1 MDIFDKFFKKFAYK
15 FNKGYP
21 DMNNSQ
27 DVLLLESLFEKLG
40 VEIPLNE
47 EVPNKSQTTKAV
59 QKIVDQVGDKYNLF
73 AMKSKP
79 NRIGSIGKQPES
91 VFVQAFK
98 DTFGEDID
106 IKVFPPR
113 QGSNPSGTF
122 NMYQFDTKEFGQVN
136 ILVSR
141 SEPGGAGK
149 SNEAIFI
156 DTLNKLIEEAGGT
169 ATIKITSPEYT
180 EVSNNVTHVRD
191 SSKAGA
197 SKGDKSDAQFLSGQP
212 GSDTG
217 KVVAN
222 ISLKQDGGFR
232 WASVASNFPDFIKTF
247 QTKAIAGEIPGL
259 ELRPNPEVPGRYLM
273 YGSETGERLG
283 KIVIPD
289 FIEGDEQANTFIFGP
304 EEPKVIIVGR
314 TWKESDFSLNGDTI
328 TVQASHIYKTLEDV
342 VDAGIAPVF
351 TIAQHQNK
359 PIGLDYRIYPANMAK
374 IGPKASGLELSVKD
388 VI

>member
-15 FNKGYP
+15 FDKGYP

-47 EVPNKSQTTKAV
+47 EVPNKAQTTKAV

-98 DTFGEDID
+98 EVFGEDID

-149 SNEAIFI
+149 SNEAVFI

-180 EVSNNVTHVRD
+180 ETFSSIDKVVD
-191 SSKAGA
+191 SSKTGAG
-197 SKGDKSDAQFLSGQP
+197 KGDKSDAQFISGN
-212 GSDTG
+212 TV
-217 KVVAN
+217 KAN

-273 YGSETGERLG
+273 YSSETGERLG

-314 TWKESDFSLNGDTI
+314 TWKESDFSLSGDTI
-328 TVQASHIYKTLEDV
+328 TVQASHIYKTLGDV

>member
-15 FNKGYP
+15 FDKGYP

-47 EVPNKSQTTKAV
+47 EVPNKAQTTKAV

-98 DTFGEDID
+98 EVFGEDID

-149 SNEAIFI
+149 SNEAVFI

-180 EVSNNVTHVRD
+180 ETFSSIDKVVD
-191 SSKAGA
+191 SSKTGAG
-197 SKGDKSDAQFLSGQP
+197 KGDKSDAQFISGN
-212 GSDTG
+212 TV
-217 KVVAN
+217 KAN

-273 YGSETGERLG
+273 YNSETGERLG

-314 TWKESDFSLNGDTI
+314 TWKESDFSLSGDTI
-328 TVQASHIYKTLEDV
+328 TVQASHIYKTLGDV

>member
-1 MDIFDKFFKKFAYK
+1 MDILDKFFKKFAYK
-15 FNKGYP
+15 FDKGYP

-40 VEIPLNE
+40 VKIPLNE
-47 EVPNKSQTTKAV
+47 EVPNRLKTVQAV

-79 NRIGSIGKQPES
+79 NRIGSTGKQPES

-98 DTFGEDID
+98 EVFGEDID

-122 NMYQFDTKEFGQVN
+122 NMYQFDTQEFGQVN

-156 DTLNKLIEEAGGT
+156 DTLNKLIEEAGGP
-169 ATIKITSPEYT
+169 ATIKLQSPEYT
-180 EVSNNVTHVRD
+180 ETFSSIDKVVD
-191 SSKAGA
+191 SSKTGAG
-197 SKGDKSDAQFLSGQP
+197 KGDKSDAQFISGN
-212 GSDTG
+212 TV
-217 KVVAN
+217 KAN

-314 TWKESDFSLNGDTI
+314 TWKESDFSLSGDTI
-328 TVQASHIYKTLEDV
+328 TVQATHIYKTLEDV

>member
-15 FNKGYP
+15 FDKGYP

-47 EVPNKSQTTKAV
+47 EVPNKLQTIQAV

-98 DTFGEDID
+98 EVFGEDID

-113 QGSNPSGTF
+113 QGKNPSGSF
-122 NMYQFDTKEFGQVN
+122 NMYQFTAGDLGEVN

-156 DTLNKLIEEAGGT
+156 DTLNKLIEEAGGS
-169 ATIKITSPEYT
+169 ATIKLQSPEYT
-180 EVSNNVTHVRD
+180 ETFSNIDKVVD
-191 SSKAGA
+191 SSKTGAG
-197 SKGDKSDAQFLSGQP
+197 KGDKSDAQFISGN
-212 GSDTG
+212 TV
-217 KVVAN
+217 KAN

-273 YGSETGERLG
+273 YSSETGERLG

-328 TVQASHIYKTLEDV
+328 TVQASHIYKTLGDV

>member
-1 MDIFDKFFKKFAYK
+1 MDILDKFFKKFAYK
-15 FNKGYP
+15 FDKGYP

-40 VEIPLNE
+40 IEIPLNE
-47 EVPNKSQTTKAV
+47 EVPNRPQTIQAV

-91 VFVQAFK
+91 VFIQAFK
-98 DTFGEDID
+98 DVFGEDID

-113 QGSNPSGTF
+113 QGKNPSGSF
-122 NMYQFDTKEFGQVN
+122 NMYQFTAGDLGEVN

-149 SNEAIFI
+149 SNEAMFI
-156 DTLNKLIEEAGGT
+156 DTLNRLIEQANGS
-169 ATIKITSPEYT
+169 ATIIIKSPEYT
-180 EVSNNVTHVRD
+180 ETFNNIDRVED
-191 SSKAGA
+191 SSKMGAG
-197 SKGDKSDAQFLSGQP
+197 KGDKSDAQFLSNGEV
-212 GSDTG
+212 
-217 KVVAN
+217 KAN

-232 WASVASNFPDFIKTF
+232 WASVAKDEKNFIERF
-247 QTKAIAGEIPGL
+247 QVKAIKGQIPGL
-259 ELRPNPEVPGRYLM
+259 KLVDNPDVPGKYLM
-273 YGSETGERLG
+273 TKSETGERIS

-289 FIEGDEQANTFIFGP
+289 FIDADEAKSNRLIFG
-304 EEPKVIIVGR
+304 EENPKVIVVSR
-314 TWKESDFSLNGDTI
+314 TWKESDFSLNGNTI
-328 TVQASHIYKTLEDV
+328 TVQATHIYKTLDDV
-342 VDAGIAPVF
+342 IKADLAPVF

-374 IGPKASGLELSVKD
+374 IGPKASGLELSVND
-388 VI
+388 I

>member
-156 DTLNKLIEEAGGT
+156 DTLNKLIEEAG
-169 ATIKITSPEYT
+169 
-180 EVSNNVTHVRD
+180 
-191 SSKAGA
+191 
-197 SKGDKSDAQFLSGQP
+197 
-212 GSDTG
+212 
-217 KVVAN
+217 
-222 ISLKQDGGFR
+222 
-232 WASVASNFPDFIKTF
+232 
-247 QTKAIAGEIPGL
+247 
-259 ELRPNPEVPGRYLM
+259 
-273 YGSETGERLG
+273 
-283 KIVIPD
+283 
-289 FIEGDEQANTFIFGP
+289 
-304 EEPKVIIVGR
+304 
-314 TWKESDFSLNGDTI
+314 
-328 TVQASHIYKTLEDV
+328 
-342 VDAGIAPVF
+342 
-351 TIAQHQNK
+351 
-359 PIGLDYRIYPANMAK
+359 
-374 IGPKASGLELSVKD
+374 
-388 VI
+388 

>member
-1 MDIFDKFFKKFAYK
+1 MDILDKFFKKFAYK
-15 FNKGYP
+15 FDKGYP

-40 VEIPLNE
+40 IEIPLNE
-47 EVPNKSQTTKAV
+47 EVPNKAQTTKAV
-59 QKIVDQVGDKYNLF
+59 QKIVDTVGDKYNLF

-98 DTFGEDID
+98 EVFGEDID

-113 QGSNPSGTF
+113 QGSNPSGSF

-149 SNEAIFI
+149 SNEAVFI

-169 ATIKITSPEYT
+169 ATIKLQSPEYT
-180 EVSNNVTHVRD
+180 ETFSSIDKVVD
-191 SSKAGA
+191 SSKTGAG
-197 SKGDKSDAQFLSGQP
+197 KGDKSDAQFISGN
-212 GSDTG
+212 TV
-217 KVVAN
+217 KAN

-304 EEPKVIIVGR
+304 EDPKVIIVGR
-314 TWKESDFSLNGDTI
+314 TWKESDFSLSGDTI
-328 TVQASHIYKTLEDV
+328 TVQATHIYKTLEDV

>member
-1 MDIFDKFFKKFAYK
+1 MDILDKFFKNFSYK
-15 FNKGYP
+15 FDKGYP
-21 DMNNSQ
+21 DFNNSQ
-27 DVLLLESLFEKLG
+27 DILLLESIFETLG
-40 VEIPLNE
+40 IEIQLNE
-47 EVPNKSQTTKAV
+47 EVPNKKQTIQAV
-59 QKIVDQVGDKYNLF
+59 QKIVDQVGSKYNLF

-79 NRIGSIGKQPES
+79 NRIGSIGKVPES
-91 VFVQAFK
+91 TFVQAFK
-98 DTFGEDID
+98 EVFGEDID

-113 QGSNPSGTF
+113 QGSNPSGSF
-122 NMYQFDTKEFGQVN
+122 NMYQFTAGELGEVN

-149 SNEAIFI
+149 SNEAVFI
-156 DTLNKLIEEAGGT
+156 DTLNKLIEQAGGS
-169 ATIKITSPEYT
+169 ATISLKSPEYT
-180 EVSNNVTHVRD
+180 ETFNNIDSVVD
-191 SSKAGA
+191 SSKTGAG
-197 SKGDKSDAQFLSGQP
+197 KGDKSDAQFISGN
-212 GSDTG
+212 SV
-217 KVVAN
+217 KAN

-259 ELRPNPEVPGRYLM
+259 ELRLNPEVPGKYLM
-273 YGSETGERLG
+273 YNSETGERLG
-283 KIVIPD
+283 KIIISD

-304 EEPKVIIVGR
+304 EEPKVIIAGR
-314 TWKESDFSLNGDTI
+314 TWKESDFSLSGDTI
-328 TVQASHIYKTLEDV
+328 TVQASHIYKTLEDI

>member
-1 MDIFDKFFKKFAYK
+1 MDILDTFFKKFAYK
-15 FNKGYP
+15 FDKGYP

-40 VEIPLNE
+40 FKIPLNE
-47 EVPNKSQTTKAV
+47 EVPNKPQTIQAV

-91 VFVQAFK
+91 IFVQAFK
-98 DTFGEDID
+98 EVFGEDID

-113 QGSNPSGTF
+113 QGPNPSGSF
-122 NMYQFDTKEFGQVN
+122 NMYQFTAGDLGEVN

-156 DTLNKLIEEAGGT
+156 DTLNKLIEEAGGS
-169 ATIKITSPEYT
+169 ATIKLQSPEYT
-180 EVSNNVTHVRD
+180 ETFSSIDKVVD
-191 SSKAGA
+191 SSKTGA
-197 SKGDKSDAQFLSGQP
+197 SKGDKSDAQFISGNIV
-212 GSDTG
+212 
-217 KVVAN
+217 KAN

-283 KIVIPD
+283 KIIIPD

-314 TWKESDFSLNGDTI
+314 TWKESDFSLSGDTI
-328 TVQASHIYKTLEDV
+328 TVQASHIYKTLGDV
-342 VDAGIAPVF
+342 VDVGIAPVF

>member
-15 FNKGYP
+15 FDKGYP

-47 EVPNKSQTTKAV
+47 EVPNKAQTTKAV

-98 DTFGEDID
+98 EVFGEDID

-149 SNEAIFI
+149 SNEAVFI

-247 QTKAIAGEIPGL
+247 QTKAIAGEIPRL

-314 TWKESDFSLNGDTI
+314 TWKESDFSLSGDTI
-328 TVQASHIYKTLEDV
+328 TVQASHIYKTLGDV

>member
-1 MDIFDKFFKKFAYK
+1 MDILDKFFKKFAYK
-15 FNKGYP
+15 FDKGYP

-27 DVLLLESLFEKLG
+27 DVLLLVSLFEKLG
-40 VEIPLNE
+40 VKIPLNE
-47 EVPNKSQTTKAV
+47 EVPNRLKTVQAV

-98 DTFGEDID
+98 EVFGEDIN

-122 NMYQFDTKEFGQVN
+122 NMYQFDTQEFGQVN

-156 DTLNKLIEEAGGT
+156 DTLNKLIEEARGT
-169 ATIKITSPEYT
+169 ATIKLQSPEYT
-180 EVSNNVTHVRD
+180 ETFSSIDKVVD
-191 SSKAGA
+191 SSKTGAG
-197 SKGDKSDAQFLSGQP
+197 KGDKSDAQFISGN
-212 GSDTG
+212 T
-217 KVVAN
+217 VEAN

-314 TWKESDFSLNGDTI
+314 TWKESDFSLSGDTI
-328 TVQASHIYKTLEDV
+328 TVQATHIYKTLEDV

>member
-15 FNKGYP
+15 FDKGYP

-27 DVLLLESLFEKLG
+27 DVLLLESLFGKLG
-40 VEIPLNE
+40 MEIPLNE
-47 EVPNKSQTTKAV
+47 EVPNKAQTIKAV

-73 AMKSKP
+73 SMKSKP

-122 NMYQFDTKEFGQVN
+122 NMYQFNTKEFGQVN

-149 SNEAIFI
+149 SNEAVFI
-156 DTLNKLIEEAGGT
+156 DTLNKLIEEAGGS
-169 ATIKITSPEYT
+169 ATIKLQSPEYT
-180 EVSNNVTHVRD
+180 ETFSSIDKVVD
-191 SSKAGA
+191 SSKTGAG
-197 SKGDKSDAQFLSGQP
+197 KGDKSDAQFISGN
-212 GSDTG
+212 TV
-217 KVVAN
+217 KAN

-304 EEPKVIIVGR
+304 EDPKVIIVGR

-328 TVQASHIYKTLEDV
+328 TVQATHIYKTLEDV

>member
-15 FNKGYP
+15 FDKGYP

-47 EVPNKSQTTKAV
+47 EVPNKAQTIKAV
-59 QKIVDQVGDKYNLF
+59 QKIVDTVGDKYNLF

-91 VFVQAFK
+91 AFIQAFK
-98 DTFGEDID
+98 EVFGEDID

-113 QGSNPSGTF
+113 QGSNPSGSF

-149 SNEAIFI
+149 SNEAVFI

-180 EVSNNVTHVRD
+180 ETFSSIDKVVD
-191 SSKAGA
+191 SSKTGAG
-197 SKGDKSDAQFLSGQP
+197 KGDKSDAQFISGN
-212 GSDTG
+212 TV
-217 KVVAN
+217 KAN

-273 YGSETGERLG
+273 YNSETGERLG

>member
-1 MDIFDKFFKKFAYK
+1 MDILDKFFKKFAYK
-15 FNKGYP
+15 FDKGYP

-27 DVLLLESLFEKLG
+27 DVLLLESLFGKLG
-40 VEIPLNE
+40 MEIPLNE
-47 EVPNKSQTTKAV
+47 EVPNKAQTIKAV

-73 AMKSKP
+73 SMKSKP

-122 NMYQFDTKEFGQVN
+122 NMYQFNTKEFGQVN

-149 SNEAIFI
+149 SNEAVFI
-156 DTLNKLIEEAGGT
+156 DTLNKLIEEAGGS
-169 ATIKITSPEYT
+169 ATIKLQSPEYT
-180 EVSNNVTHVRD
+180 ETFSSIDKVVD
-191 SSKAGA
+191 SSKTGAG
-197 SKGDKSDAQFLSGQP
+197 KGDKSDAQFISGN
-212 GSDTG
+212 TV
-217 KVVAN
+217 KAN

-273 YGSETGERLG
+273 YSSETGERLG

-314 TWKESDFSLNGDTI
+314 TWKESDFSLSGDTI
-328 TVQASHIYKTLEDV
+328 TVQATHIYKTLGDV

-359 PIGLDYRIYPANMAK
+359 PIGLDYRIYPSNMAK

>member
-15 FNKGYP
+15 FDKGYP

-47 EVPNKSQTTKAV
+47 EVPNKSQTIKAV

-91 VFVQAFK
+91 AFIQAFK
-98 DTFGEDID
+98 EVFGEDID

-113 QGSNPSGTF
+113 QGSNPSGSF

-149 SNEAIFI
+149 SNEAVFI
-156 DTLNKLIEEAGGT
+156 DTLNKLIEEAGGI

-180 EVSNNVTHVRD
+180 ETFSSIDKVVD
-191 SSKAGA
+191 SSKTGAG
-197 SKGDKSDAQFLSGQP
+197 KGDKSDAQFISGN
-212 GSDTG
+212 TV
-217 KVVAN
+217 KAN

-273 YGSETGERLG
+273 YSSETGERLG

-304 EEPKVIIVGR
+304 EEHKVIIVGR

>member
-1 MDIFDKFFKKFAYK
+1 MDILDKFFKKFAYK
-15 FNKGYP
+15 FDKGYP

-40 VEIPLNE
+40 FKIPLNE
-47 EVPNKSQTTKAV
+47 EVPNRTKTIQAV
-59 QKIVDQVGDKYNLF
+59 QKIIDQVGDKYSLY

-79 NRIGSIGKQPES
+79 NRISSIGKQPES
-91 VFVQAFK
+91 VFVQTFK
-98 DTFGEDID
+98 EVFGEDID

-122 NMYQFDTKEFGQVN
+122 NMYRFKAGDLGEVN
-136 ILVSR
+136 IIVSR

-156 DTLNKLIEEAGGT
+156 DTLNKLIEQVEGS
-169 ATIKITSPEYT
+169 ATIVIKSPEYT
-180 EVSNNVTHVRD
+180 ETFDSIDKVED
-191 SSKAGA
+191 SSKTGAG
-197 SKGDKSDAQFLSGQP
+197 KGDKSDAQLISGN
-212 GSDTG
+212 TV
-217 KVVAN
+217 KAN

-232 WASVASNFPDFIKTF
+232 WASVASVYPDFIKNF

-259 ELRPNPEVPGRYLM
+259 ELRLNPEVPGKYLM
-273 YGSETGERLG
+273 YNSKTGERLS
-283 KIVIPD
+283 KIIIPD
-289 FIEGDEQANTFIFGP
+289 FITGDEQSNTYIFGP

-314 TWKESDFSLNGDTI
+314 TWKESDFTLNGSTI
-328 TVQASHIYKTLEDV
+328 TVQATHIYKTLEDV

-359 PIGLDYRIYPANMAK
+359 PIGLDYRIYPADMAK
-374 IGPKASGLELSVKD
+374 IGPKASGLELSVND
-388 VI
+388 I

>member
-15 FNKGYP
+15 FDKGYP

-27 DVLLLESLFEKLG
+27 DVLLLESLFGKLG
-40 VEIPLNE
+40 MEIPLNE
-47 EVPNKSQTTKAV
+47 EVPNKAQTIKAV

-73 AMKSKP
+73 SMKSKP

-122 NMYQFDTKEFGQVN
+122 NMYQFNTKEFGQVN

-149 SNEAIFI
+149 SNEAVFI
-156 DTLNKLIEEAGGT
+156 DTLNKLIEEAGGS
-169 ATIKITSPEYT
+169 ATIKLQSPEYT
-180 EVSNNVTHVRD
+180 ETFSSIDKVVD
-191 SSKAGA
+191 SSKTGAG
-197 SKGDKSDAQFLSGQP
+197 KGDKSDAQFISGN
-212 GSDTG
+212 T
-217 KVVAN
+217 VEAN

-328 TVQASHIYKTLEDV
+328 TVQATHIYKTLEDV

>member
-1 MDIFDKFFKKFAYK
+1 MNIFDKFFKKFAYK
-15 FNKGYP
+15 FDKGYP

-40 VEIPLNE
+40 VKIPLNE
-47 EVPNKSQTTKAV
+47 EVPNRLKTVQAV

-79 NRIGSIGKQPES
+79 NRIGSTGKQPES

-98 DTFGEDID
+98 EVFGEDIN

-169 ATIKITSPEYT
+169 ATIKLQSPEYT
-180 EVSNNVTHVRD
+180 ETFSNIDKVVD
-191 SSKAGA
+191 SSKTGAG
-197 SKGDKSDAQFLSGQP
+197 KGDKSDAQFISGN
-212 GSDTG
+212 TV
-217 KVVAN
+217 KAN

-259 ELRPNPEVPGRYLM
+259 ELRPNPEVSGRYLM

-304 EEPKVIIVGR
+304 EDPKVIIVGR
-314 TWKESDFSLNGDTI
+314 TWKESDFSLSGDTI
-328 TVQASHIYKTLEDV
+328 TVQATHIYKTLEDV

>member
-1 MDIFDKFFKKFAYK
+1 MDILDKFFKKFAYK
-15 FNKGYP
+15 FDKGYP

-47 EVPNKSQTTKAV
+47 EVPNKAQTIKAV
-59 QKIVDQVGDKYNLF
+59 QKIVDTVGDKYNLF

-91 VFVQAFK
+91 AFIQAFK
-98 DTFGEDID
+98 EVFGEDID

-113 QGSNPSGTF
+113 QGSNPSGSF

-149 SNEAIFI
+149 SNEAVFI

-180 EVSNNVTHVRD
+180 ETFSSIDKVVD
-191 SSKAGA
+191 SSKTGAG
-197 SKGDKSDAQFLSGQP
+197 KGDKSDAQFISGN
-212 GSDTG
+212 TV
-217 KVVAN
+217 KAN

-273 YGSETGERLG
+273 YNSETGERLG

>member
-359 PIGLDYRIYPANMAK
+359 PIGLDYRIYPTNMAK
-374 IGPKASGLELSVKD
+374 IGPKASGLELSVKV

>member
-1 MDIFDKFFKKFAYK
+1 MDILDKFFKKFAYK
-15 FNKGYP
+15 FDKGYP

-27 DVLLLESLFEKLG
+27 DVLLLESLFEKLDIE
-40 VEIPLNE
+40 VQLNE
-47 EVPNKSQTTKAV
+47 EVPNKKGTIQAV
-59 QKIVDQVGDKYNLF
+59 QKIVDTVGDKYNLF

-91 VFVQAFK
+91 SFIQAFK

-113 QGSNPSGTF
+113 QGPNPSGSF
-122 NMYQFDTKEFGQVN
+122 NMYQFKAGDLGEVN

-149 SNEAIFI
+149 SNEATFI
-156 DTLNKLIEEAGGT
+156 DTLNKLIEQARGT
-169 ATIKITSPEYT
+169 ATIKIISPEYNV
-180 EVSNNVTHVRD
+180 VSNNVTYVRD
-191 SSKAGA
+191 SSKTDAG
-197 SKGDKSDAQFLSGQP
+197 KGAKSDAQFLSGQP

-217 KVVAN
+217 KVVNN

-247 QTKAIAGEIPGL
+247 QTKAIEGKIPGL
-259 ELRPNPEVPGRYLM
+259 KLIKNPDVPGKYLM
-273 YGSETGERLG
+273 SKSETGERLG
-283 KIVIPD
+283 KIIIPD
-289 FIEGDEQANTFIFGP
+289 FIENDEQANTFIFGP

-314 TWKESDFSLNGDTI
+314 TWKESDFSLSGNTI

>member
-1 MDIFDKFFKKFAYK
+1 
-15 FNKGYP
+15 
-21 DMNNSQ
+21 MNNSQ

-47 EVPNKSQTTKAV
+47 EVPNKAQTTKAV

-98 DTFGEDID
+98 EVFGEDID

-149 SNEAIFI
+149 SNEAVFI

-180 EVSNNVTHVRD
+180 ETFSSIDKVVD
-191 SSKAGA
+191 SSKTGAG
-197 SKGDKSDAQFLSGQP
+197 KGDKSDAQFISGN
-212 GSDTG
+212 TV
-217 KVVAN
+217 KAN

-259 ELRPNPEVPGRYLM
+259 KLRPNPEVPGRYLM
-273 YGSETGERLG
+273 YSSETGERLG

-314 TWKESDFSLNGDTI
+314 TWKESDFSLSGDTI
-328 TVQASHIYKTLEDV
+328 TVQASHIYKTLGDV